1 MLFRSTLEYLQHKE
15 AGHHHSSWVRYEELF
30 SQRCC
35 LHLQYQNPHGR
46 RTWGSRIVHPRNI
59 LERYPQAARHHECR
73 SYRLLGEQACT
84 YCHRRYKGTMSTWQQ
99 LGYGIGSGKCVQ
111 DEEMVS
117 AVVKL
122 SPETMGV
129 LTLPKP

>member
-1 MLFRSTLEYLQHKE
+1 
-15 AGHHHSSWVRYEELF
+15 
-30 SQRCC
+30 
-35 LHLQYQNPHGR
+35 
-46 RTWGSRIVHPRNI
+46 
-59 LERYPQAARHHECR
+59 
-73 SYRLLGEQACT
+73 
-84 YCHRRYKGTMSTWQQ
+84 MSTWQQ